1 MPALAESQLSLR
13 DTVTGTDITTFSV
26 DPTSYDPF
34 ANAQRGSSHKVLSG
48 SVIHQFFGL
57 RQADFILRL
66 ETQVTD
72 YSTMQALWAKYTSKG
87 TIWEL
92 RDYFPNRYLVVFAP
106 GEQAFHP
113 VPIIGSCDAFIVT
126 MVFKV
131 LQVTMWFGAAGG
143 YPGP

>member
-1 MPALAESQLSLR
+1 MPPLAESQLSLR
-13 DTVTGTDITTFSV
+13 DVATGLDVTTFSI
-26 DPTSYDPF
+26 DPTQYDPF
-34 ANAQRGSSHKVLSG
+34 SNAQRGSSHKVLSG
-48 SVIHQFFGL
+48 SVVHQFLGL
-57 RQADFILRL
+57 QQADFVIRL

-72 YSTMQALWAKYTSKG
+72 YSTMQALWAKYTSRG

-92 RDYFPNRYLVVFAP
+92 RDYFPNRFRVVFAP

-131 LQVTMWFGAAGG
+131 LQVVQWLGG
-143 YPGP
+143 SYPG